1 MGLVFEADK
10 DSLEGAF
17 TAAAEAFGNH
27 LAKNHF
33 GEEGMDW
40 TVSGSEMWGGQF
52 AFDFTFRTEA
62 ADQPGG
68 EEATFQMQIVGVR
81 NMEPEPFVCAECGT
95 TLLRSDS
102 YEESEWHG
110 GHNVVCIPCFL
121 KLDSGKGE
129 CPECDRSFG
138 PNYTGPCD
146 H

>member
-17 TAAAEAFGNH
+17 TAAAEAFGKQ
-27 LAKNHF
+27 LAKAHF

-40 TVSGSEMWGGQF
+40 TVSGSELWGGEF

-68 EEATFQMQIVGVR
+68 EEASFQMRILAVR
-81 NMEPEPFVCAECGT
+81 NMEPEPFICTECGCEVEDGEFDRWSADGEDGVICHECAAEGNGCAECA
-95 TLLRSDS
+95 RS
-102 YEESEWHG
+102 Y
-110 GHNVVCIPCFL
+110 
-121 KLDSGKGE
+121 
-129 CPECDRSFG
+129 G
-138 PNYTGPCD
+138 PNYNGPCD